1 MFGFGQTKK
10 ITEKLYEQNLELAVK
25 NKTLSLLEKLYQT
38 SVLSLTPEEM
48 AKEITDNIL
57 IRLNLEFAGVLK
69 FEKDSDSLISLS
81 FSKSERLTKTLNKL
95 GVLFS
100 EITIT
105 NVSKSN
111 FLKKAAYDR
120 KDGITN
126 NLQEVWDGL
135 IKPEHLHQIKKESH
149 IKTIL
154 IDPLII
160 DKEVFGVLLLGL
172 NRDYNTLNTFE
183 KASVRSFINVIGLLL
198 DKAYL
203 YKNLQESYEVTKKA
217 YAIEKQAKE
226 ELQKLDVVKNQFV
239 QQTQHDLRTPL
250 TSIMGYSDLILN
262 GMFGK
267 QNKKTLEVIKK
278 LQVVAQNMIRKV
290 NDFLDVTQFQLGKNP
305 VSLKPNVELA
315 HILDEV
321 VNELNFTAQNNEVS
335 LTLEKPKE
343 NFIIKADK
351 EKLKAALFNIVDNAI
366 KYAPKGRVTISIQ
379 LTIDNLHLTNDVVS
393 NVKGQMSN
401 VLIKISDTGIG
412 MSGERLK
419 TLFTQMFER
428 DEKAKET
435 ASGKGAG
442 LYLATQVIKAH
453 NGKIWAES
461 EGEGKGSIFYIELPL
476 DLNSNSDT
484 H

>member
-10 ITEKLYEQNLELAVK
+10 ITETLYEQNRELAVK
-25 NKTLSLLEKLYQT
+25 NRTLSLLEKLYQT
-38 SVLSLTPEEM
+38 SVLNLTPEEM
-48 AKEITDNIL
+48 ARAITDSISQD
-57 IRLNLEFAGVLK
+57 LNLEFAGVLK

-100 EITIT
+100 EIKIT

-111 FLKKAAYDR
+111 FLKEALYNK
-120 KDGITN
+120 KSNITN

-135 IKPEHLHQIKKESH
+135 IKPEYLNQIKKESH
-149 IKTIL
+149 VKTVL

-160 DKEVFGVLLLGL
+160 DREVFGVLLLGL
-172 NRDYNTLNTFE
+172 NRDYNALNAFE
-183 KASVRSFINVIGLLL
+183 KASVRSFVNVIGLLL

-203 YKNLQESYEVTKKA
+203 YKNLQDSYEVTKEA
-217 YAIEKQAKE
+217 YAIERRAKE

-278 LQVVAQNMIRKV
+278 LQTVAQNMIRKV
-290 NDFLDVTQFQLGKNP
+290 NDFLDITQFQLGKNP
-305 VSLKPNVELA
+305 VSLKPDVDLSR
-315 HILDEV
+315 ILEEV
-321 VNELNFTAQNNEVS
+321 VSELNFTAQNNEVS

-476 DLNSNSDT
+476 DLNS
-484 H
+484 